1 MDSNDLLQD
10 DRLDSILDI
19 IADLRKQMLREED
32 FEIQQKL
39 WLVIK
44 NYQNRIRAGE
54 FFIPKF

>member
-1 MDSNDLLQD
+1 MDSNNPLLD
-10 DRLDSILDI
+10 SRLDSIMDI
-19 IADLRKQMLREED
+19 ISDLRKKMIREED

-39 WLVIK
+39 WEVIK

>member
-1 MDSNDLLQD
+1 MESNDLLQD

-19 IADLRKQMLREED
+19 IADLRKQMIREED